1 MASTRLA
8 RTTGGTAGM
17 IRTAGAGSAPEGV
30 AMTTRESDLEVD
42 FLESDEIDVLDVD
55 RDAVSSLHDIE
66 GEAGDEAELRD
77 RFVVDHLEA
86 RQLGIELDSV
96 DDDETRLD

>member
-1 MASTRLA
+1 
-8 RTTGGTAGM
+8 
-17 IRTAGAGSAPEGV
+17 
-30 AMTTRESDLEVD
+30 MTTRESDLEVD

-55 RDAVSSLHDIE
+55 RDAVASLHDTE
-66 GEAGDEAELRD
+66 GEAGDQAELRD

>member
-1 MASTRLA
+1 
-8 RTTGGTAGM
+8 
-17 IRTAGAGSAPEGV
+17 
-30 AMTTRESDLEVD
+30 MTTRESDLEVD

-55 RDAVSSLHDIE
+55 RDAVASLHDIE
-66 GEAGDEAELRD
+66 GEAGDEAQLHD